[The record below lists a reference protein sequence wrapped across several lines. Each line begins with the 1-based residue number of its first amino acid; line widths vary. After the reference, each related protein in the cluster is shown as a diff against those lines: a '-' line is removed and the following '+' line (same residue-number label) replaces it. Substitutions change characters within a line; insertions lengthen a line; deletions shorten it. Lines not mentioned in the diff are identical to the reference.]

1 MSTHSKA
8 DKATVKISILASIAL
23 SNLLSKKLRTGLT
36 VFGISIGIG
45 AIFFLLTFGIGLQRL
60 VTNEVIG
67 NRSIK
72 TIDVKSPN
80 SKLIKID
87 DIGYQRISS
96 IPNVQK
102 VGKAY
107 YYPGSYKISSSE
119 SDTIVYG
126 VDDYYQSLTYMNLI
140 EGKLLSNNSP
150 DNEAVLNK
158 ATLESIGLSKNPS
171 EIIGKK
177 VEITVPL
184 TKSSEDGSSI
194 KKEFKIVGVIDSGS
208 GAEIF
213 IPETIYRQA
222 GVPNYSQLKVGANKV
237 EDIQQIRSQI
247 ESLGFETDSPV
258 DTIEEINQVFKFLN
272 FILIGFGSI
281 GMIVAVLGMFNTL
294 TISLLE
300 RTKEI
305 GLMVAL
311 GARSVDMR
319 RLFVFEALFLSLF
332 GSIIG
337 IIGAFILGQLVN
349 IVMNQFASQR
359 GVQDSFNLFAYPPL
373 VVFGV
378 IVFMAIVGLV
388 VVYIPARHAE
398 KINPIDAL
406 RRE

>member
-373 VVFGV
+373 VVVGV

>member
-378 IVFMAIVGLV
+378 IVFMAVVGLV

>member
-126 VDDYYQSLTYMNLI
+126 VGDYYQSLTYMNLI

>member
-194 KKEFKIVGVIDSGS
+194 KKEFTVVGVIDSGS

-213 IPETIYRQA
+213 IPETVYRQA

>member
-349 IVMNQFASQR
+349 IVMNQFAGQR

>member
-237 EDIQQIRSQI
+237 EDIQLIRSQI

>member
-373 VVFGV
+373 VV
-378 IVFMAIVGLV
+378 LV
-388 VVYIPARHAE
+388 
-398 KINPIDAL
+398 
-406 RRE
+406 